1 MVDKKNDNSLF
12 GKTNNKTENLPFGDV
27 DKKIEEFL
35 FDNSDNPLFP
45 NSISDI
51 ENLELITE
59 VFQQIEEETAQIAE
73 MLFEYLIEVG
83 DSDIMNGTIPAHK
96 NAKINSYIKILNRLF
111 KFSRAGSKQ
120 GSFRIINRKTIKEL
134 DRKTY
139 TISMCH
145 DGGTSLDILCDVVN
159 SENSART
166 PKNSVKVVVI
176 KQLAQNLE
184 RDSYQKI

>member
-1 MVDKKNDNSLF
+1 MF

>member
-1 MVDKKNDNSLF
+1 MADKKNDDWLVSDLNKSGNYSL
-12 GKTNNKTENLPFGDV
+12 DQ
-27 DKKIEEFL
+27 KIEDML
-35 FDNSDNPLFP
+35 FDKSDHQSFFFH
-45 NSISDI
+45 SISDI
-51 ENLELITE
+51 ENLELITK

-73 MLFEYLIEVG
+73 MLFDYLIEVG
-83 DSDIMNGTIPAHK
+83 DTEIMTGSIPAHK

-120 GSFRIINRKTIKEL
+120 GSFRIINRKTIKAL
-134 DRKTY
+134 DKKTY

-166 PKNSVKVVVI
+166 PKNSVKVMVV
-176 KQLAQNLE
+176 KQLFSTKEKGPYQN
-184 RDSYQKI
+184 I